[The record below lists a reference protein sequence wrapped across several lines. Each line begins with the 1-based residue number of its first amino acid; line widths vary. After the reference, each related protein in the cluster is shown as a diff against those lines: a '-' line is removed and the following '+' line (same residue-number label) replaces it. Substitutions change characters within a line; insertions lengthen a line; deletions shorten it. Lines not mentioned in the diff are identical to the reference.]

1 MKIFHI
7 YNIILS
13 IFGNIHN
20 ESSCKFECGG
30 VIMMKN
36 SFQHVFQIY
45 TKDIRNIVTNWVVAV
60 IIGGL
65 IFLPSLYAWLNI
77 YALWTL
83 TPTPLI

>member
-1 MKIFHI
+1 MRVHANLNVGD
-7 YNIILS
+7 YD
-13 IFGNIHN
+13 
-20 ESSCKFECGG
+20 E
-30 VIMMKN
+30 N

-77 YALWTL
+77 YASMDPYAHL
-83 TPTPLI
+83 